1 MVRGLASSRSRLVAV
16 GVACLCLT
24 VALGVSLRGTNGP
37 TSVDSWG
44 WEHLNSSRLFG
55 KVHGSLLGGGSL
67 VGDVSPM
74 GSASTGLA
82 VGIGLA
88 LAHHW
93 RRENRLALLCLLS
106 PVFALAM
113 SDWALKHAFNRH
125 LGTALAYPSGHTS
138 VTSAVATVLVLL
150 AYRRGGFRRAVLVAA
165 LSLIPIS
172 AGVLF
177 LLDARLHYPTDV
189 LGGLATGTGLALLLA
204 AWLLP
209 RDSLVAGQPV
219 RTVGRT
225 PSVAADGVRL

>member
-1 MVRGLASSRSRLVAV
+1 MI
-16 GVACLCLT
+16 
-24 VALGVSLRGTNGP
+24 ALGVSLRGKTDP
-37 TSVDSWG
+37 TSLDSWG
-44 WEHLNSSRLFG
+44 WDHVNSPRLFG
-55 KVHGSLLGGGSL
+55 KFHGSLLGGGSL
-67 VGDVSPM
+67 IGDVSPM

-106 PVFALAM
+106 PIVALAM
-113 SDWALKHAFNRH
+113 SDWALKHAFDRH

-150 AYRRGGFRRAVLVAA
+150 AYRRGGVRRAVLVAA
-165 LSLIPIS
+165 LSLVPIS

-189 LGGLATGTGLALLLA
+189 LGGLATGTGLALLFA
-204 AWLLP
+204 AWLFP
-209 RDSLVAGQPV
+209 RDALVAGRPA
-219 RTVGRT
+219 RTVRRT
-225 PSVAADGVRL
+225 PSVATDGVRV